1 VKRVDVVAPGFT
13 ADCLETL
20 EELAMEGRRQ
30 LFSRRAARNFTNIP
44 ALNEHPRWIDAL
56 GRSPGKP
63 RWLGKRQLDRDTAQA
78 DLAASKQ
85 RALQA
90 GRSQLKAPP
99 PPAKKYSADTPQ
111 TQAI

>member
-1 VKRVDVVAPGFT
+1 MVAPGFT

-20 EELAMEGRRQ
+20 EELAMEGRASF
-30 LFSRRAARNFTNIP
+30 LAAGGKEFHYIP

-56 GRSPGKP
+56 GQIALEN
-63 RWLGKRQLDRDTAQA
+63 LGGWVSDSWDRDTAQA

-90 GRSQLKAPP
+90 GAAS
-99 PPAKKYSADTPQ
+99 
-111 TQAI
+111 